1 MGMGRRYPRSPA
13 LCSTLQRQLYLC
25 LRNHRLPLL
34 CWDRYLGCC
43 SCSMLPRCPCY
54 WGLSYFI
61 RLTLFLFQNPDET
74 CAIDLETTEG
84 TAWDMKV
91 APSWTTGADSTMDVT
106 DDAEKLTAGSYTCT
120 SLTDVSVRYEVS
132 FHIISSH
139 YGSLGCCWKRRHEL
153 IRSRALQLQ
162 PIQI

>member
-1 MGMGRRYPRSPA
+1 MFHFAKTTVSLSPESPPTTA
-13 LCSTLQRQLYLC
+13 L
-25 LRNHRLPLL
+25 LRPLL
-34 CWDRYLGCC
+34 GMLLLFDAAQM
-43 SCSMLPRCPCY
+43 SMLLRFVILY
-54 WGLSYFI
+54 QAHFI
-61 RLTLFLFQNPDET
+61 LFQNPDET

-132 FHIISSH
+132 FHILSSH